1 MKESVLFSFSF
12 EFIMGKDIT
21 MIPVN
26 SLLIYI
32 DKTPPFTIDNKTT
45 FVTLCPNQA
54 LKWQGTQYG
63 S

>member
-1 MKESVLFSFSF
+1 
-12 EFIMGKDIT
+12 MGKDIT

-32 DKTPPFTIDNKTT
+32 DKTPPFTIDSKTT